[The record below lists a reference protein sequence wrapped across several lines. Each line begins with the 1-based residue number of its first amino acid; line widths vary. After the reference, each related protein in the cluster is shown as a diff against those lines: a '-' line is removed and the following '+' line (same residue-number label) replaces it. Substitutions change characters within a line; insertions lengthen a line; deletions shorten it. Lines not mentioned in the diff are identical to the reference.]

1 MQGYVFV
8 GFFVFSCLWDE
19 FYFAGFAGGLGCCF
33 VAVVVCSDV
42 GVSSCDDS
50 CDWEAFFFEF
60 CEVCFALVEELALI
74 AEESGLVVSFQ
85 KVFGFFVG

>member
-50 CDWEAFFFEF
+50 CDW
-60 CEVCFALVEELALI
+60 
-74 AEESGLVVSFQ
+74 
-85 KVFGFFVG
+85 